1 MAVVKEHVIK
11 NDKKPDKNYVR
22 DIKIKYTGFDISY
35 GTKAQALK
43 FGTGN
48 IATMVAQ
55 DIHRY
60 GDFYVEAVDG

>member
-43 FGTGN
+43 FVSRN
-48 IATMVAQ
+48 IAVMVAQ
-55 DIHRY
+55 DLHRH
-60 GDFYVEAVDG
+60 GDFYAEAVDG